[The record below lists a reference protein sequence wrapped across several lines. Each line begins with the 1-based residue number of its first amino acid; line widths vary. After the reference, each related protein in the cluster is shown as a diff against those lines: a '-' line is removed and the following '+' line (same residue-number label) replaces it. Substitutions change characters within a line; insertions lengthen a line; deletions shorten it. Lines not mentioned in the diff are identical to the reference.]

1 MRTLTCIAVDDE
13 AMALEVIK
21 SHLGK
26 IPFMKAEA
34 FFTDALA
41 ALAFLQ
47 ENSVDVV
54 FLDIQMPDLHGTQ
67 MARLIDGHM
76 RVIFTTAYSDYAVE
90 GFELRALDY
99 LVKPIAF
106 NRFFSACQHAL
117 SQTGHRHGE
126 LPYTFIKDGFEWIRI
141 EIADILFLKAEGNY
155 VEFHFSRRKVLS
167 RMTLKEALELLPSSD
182 FLQVH
187 RSYIVAADKI
197 ERIIRDEIRIGSHTI
212 PVGTNFLPAISK
224 LIDGAKR

>member
-1 MRTLTCIAVDDE
+1 MRTLICIAVDDE

-76 RVIFTTAYSDYAVE
+76 RVIFYHRLFRLCC
-90 GFELRALDY
+90 GRLRAAGARL
-99 LVKPIAF
+99 P
-106 NRFFSACQHAL
+106 
-117 SQTGHRHGE
+117 GE
-126 LPYTFIKDGFEWIRI
+126 AYCL
-141 EIADILFLKAEGNY
+141 
-155 VEFHFSRRKVLS
+155 
-167 RMTLKEALELLPSSD
+167 
-182 FLQVH
+182 
-187 RSYIVAADKI
+187 
-197 ERIIRDEIRIGSHTI
+197 
-212 PVGTNFLPAISK
+212 
-224 LIDGAKR
+224 

>member
-1 MRTLTCIAVDDE
+1 M
-13 AMALEVIK
+13 
-21 SHLGK
+21 
-26 IPFMKAEA
+26 
-34 FFTDALA
+34 
-41 ALAFLQ
+41 
-47 ENSVDVV
+47 
-54 FLDIQMPDLHGTQ
+54 
-67 MARLIDGHM
+67 
-76 RVIFTTAYSDYAVE
+76 E

>member
-1 MRTLTCIAVDDE
+1 MKTLTCIAVDDE
-13 AMALEVIK
+13 VMALEVIK

-41 ALAFLQ
+41 AVAFLQ
-47 ENSVDVV
+47 DHPVDLV

-67 MARLIDGHM
+67 VARLIGGRS
-76 RVIFTTAYSDYAVE
+76 RVVFTTAYSDYAVE

-117 SQTGHRHGE
+117 EVTGARPGT

-141 EIADILFLKAEGNY
+141 EIAEILFLKAEGNY
-155 VEFHFSRRKVLS
+155 VEFHFPDRKVLS
-167 RMTLKEALELLPSSD
+167 RMTLREASELLPAPD

-187 RSYIVAADKI
+187 RSYVVAADKI
-197 ERIIRDEIRIGSHTI
+197 ERIVRDELKIGTHTI
-212 PVGTNFLPAISK
+212 PVGTNFLATIVK
-224 LIDGAKR
+224 LIDNAKL

>member
-1 MRTLTCIAVDDE
+1 MKQLTCIAVDDE

-41 ALAFLQ
+41 ALAYLQ
-47 ENSVDVV
+47 EHVVDVI

-67 MARLIDGHM
+67 LARLVNGQV

-117 SQTGHRHGE
+117 SVADQRQGA

-141 EIADILFLKAEGNY
+141 EIGDILFLKSEGNY
-155 VEFHFSRRKVLS
+155 VEFHFAGRKILS
-167 RMTLKEALELLPSSD
+167 RMTLKEALDLLPAPD

-212 PVGTNFLPAISK
+212 PVGTNFLPAIVK